1 MQCQAVI
8 IDLCVKYVPKRQG
21 RQDIHTNRATA
32 DTTELISKT
41 NVTSFSTLCE
51 FVLSNNKI
59 DISNLEAKRRL
70 SCNILSPLTSTVVWW
85 KYKYRQQKLTMIV
98 GWTIST
104 TEVNKCFIDRLHE
117 R

>member
-21 RQDIHTNRATA
+21 RQDIHTNRAAA

-51 FVLSNNKI
+51 FVLSK
-59 DISNLEAKRRL
+59 LVFL
-70 SCNILSPLTSTVVWW
+70 SSHPHQSVLVVLSRGQT
-85 KYKYRQQKLTMIV
+85 IV
-98 GWTIST
+98 I
-104 TEVNKCFIDRLHE
+104 V
-117 R
+117 